1 MPEGPEIRLAADEVA
16 NILKGRKT
24 TDVFFGQ
31 EHLVKFENQLKGQK
45 VIDVQS
51 RGKAILTIFDNDRV
65 IYSHNQLYGKW
76 LTVKRGEIPDSSRQL
91 RLAIHNR
98 FGSALLYSAS
108 DIDVLHRNELRTHTF
123 LSKLGPDLLSETP
136 SVLELTDR
144 LSDKR
149 FRNKQLAGLL
159 LDQGFVA
166 GLGNYLRAE
175 ILLYSR
181 LHPLTKPAQCT
192 RQELR
197 RLASKIISLTLRSYK
212 TKGVTNPPSLVRLL
226 KSTGC
231 KTKESFRFS
240 VYGREGSNCY
250 HCDRKVKRM
259 DAGGRHIYFCPGCQ
273 PIKVE

>member
-16 NILKGRKT
+16 SILRGRKT
-24 TDVFFGQ
+24 TAVFFGQ
-31 EHLVKFENQLKGQK
+31 DHLVKFESRLNGQK

-51 RGKAILTIFDNDRV
+51 RGKAILTVFDNDWV

-76 LTVKRGEIPDSSRQL
+76 LTVERGEIPDTNRQL

-108 DIDVLHRNELRTHTF
+108 DIAVLHRDKLQAHSF

-136 SVLELTDR
+136 SIIELTDR
-144 LSDKR
+144 LADKR
-149 FRNKQLAGLL
+149 FRNKRLAGLL
-159 LDQGFVA
+159 LDQSFVA

-175 ILLYSR
+175 ILLFSG

-197 RLASKIISLTLRSYK
+197 RLASKIISLTLRSYQ
-212 TKGVTNPPSLVRLL
+212 TKGVINPPSLVRLL
-226 KSTGC
+226 KSRGC
-231 KTKESFRFS
+231 KTKESYRFS
-240 VYGREGSNCY
+240 VYGREGSKCY
-250 HCDRKVKRM
+250 HCSATVRRI

-273 PIKVE
+273 PVKKE